1 MFMQKRDTMHPSS
14 KNLLLAA
21 LFCALCA
28 TLTWAQAPQQKSQ
41 SPAQPA
47 AQNPAAQSNAQQND
61 QLEPVQDLTPPS
73 DAEAARLATP
83 PAQPPNQPSDTTAV
97 NVPQPKKEGK
107 DQFLFKKDV
116 EEVLLY
122 ATVVD
127 PHNRLVTNL
136 DKNAF
141 AVYEDGQ
148 PQQITSFHRDDVPV
162 SLGIVID
169 NSGSM
174 RDKRPKV
181 NQAALNLVRASNPN
195 DEVFIV
201 NFNEDAILDQDFTS
215 NIDLMKE
222 ALDHI
227 DSRGGTAMYDAVVA
241 SADQLSKGAKREKK
255 VLLVVTDGEDN
266 ESRVSLEDAVRRVQ
280 ADNGPTVYTIG
291 ILGDDKEAKR
301 AHRALERLATET
313 GGVAYF
319 PKDLSQVDEI
329 SRAVAHD
336 IRNQYT
342 LGYKPS
348 RPQSE
353 GGFRNV
359 KVEAHDGRAKLQVRT
374 RSGYFAGQKRADN
387 QGAPAPTAE
396 AMKH

>member
-1 MFMQKRDTMHPSS
+1 MHPSS
-14 KNLLLAA
+14 KNLLLVA

-28 TLTWAQAPQQKSQ
+28 TLTWAQSPQTAQT
-41 SPAQPA
+41 PAQTPA
-47 AQNPAAQSNAQQND
+47 QTQNQQQNN
-61 QLEPVQDLTPPS
+61 QLQPVQDLTPPT
-73 DAEAARLATP
+73 DAEAERLATP
-83 PAQPPNQPSDTTAV
+83 PPQSNQLGNTTMVPVPPGSKN
-97 NVPQPKKEGK
+97 K
-107 DQFLFKKDV
+107 DQDYHFIKNV

-127 PHNRLVTNL
+127 PHNRMVTNL

-148 PQQITSFHRDDVPV
+148 QQQVTSFRHDDVPV
-162 SLGIVID
+162 SLGILID

-174 RDKRPKV
+174 RDKRSKV
-181 NQAALNLVRASNPN
+181 NQAALNLVRASNPQ

-201 NFNEDAILDQDFTS
+201 NFNDDAILDQDFTS
-215 NIDLMKE
+215 DIDLLKT

-241 SADQLSKGAKREKK
+241 SADQLTKGAKLEKK

-266 ESRVSLEDAVRRVQ
+266 ESRVSLEDAVKRVQ
-280 ADNGPTVYTIG
+280 NDSGPTVYTIG
-291 ILGDDKEAKR
+291 ILGDDREAKR
-301 AHRALERLATET
+301 AHRALDRLSAET
-313 GGVAYF
+313 GGVAYY

-387 QGAPAPTAE
+387 QAKPEAVQ

>member
-1 MFMQKRDTMHPSS
+1 MHPSS

-21 LFCALCA
+21 LFCVLCA
-28 TLTWAQAPQQKSQ
+28 TLTWAQTPQN
-41 SPAQPA
+41 AQPQGQS
-47 AQNPAAQSNAQQND
+47 QN
-61 QLEPVQDLTPPS
+61 QLQPVQDLTPPT
-73 DAEAARLATP
+73 DAEAERVATP
-83 PAQPPNQPSDTTAV
+83 VPAPNQPGDTTKVDVGSGVTKNKAGIYSIT
-97 NVPQPKKEGK
+97 KEV
-107 DQFLFKKDV
+107 Q
-116 EEVLLY
+116 EVLLY

-127 PHNRLVTNL
+127 PHNRLITNL
-136 DKNAF
+136 DRNAF
-141 AVYEDGQ
+141 QVYEDGQ
-148 PQQITSFHRDDVPV
+148 PQQITSFHHDDVPV

-181 NQAALNLVRASNPN
+181 NQAALNLVRASNPQ

-241 SADQLSKGAKREKK
+241 SADQLTKGAKREKK

-266 ESRVSLEDAVRRVQ
+266 ESRVTLEDAVRRVQ
-280 ADNGPTVYTIG
+280 ADSGPTIYTIG
-291 ILGDDKEAKR
+291 ILGDDREAKR

-319 PKDLSQVDEI
+319 PKDLTQVDEI

-348 RPQSE
+348 RPQSQ

-359 KVEAHDGRAKLQVRT
+359 KVEAHDGRSKLQVRT
-374 RSGYFAGQKRADN
+374 RSGYFAGQKRAGSDEKPEAV
-387 QGAPAPTAE
+387 Q

>member
-1 MFMQKRDTMHPSS
+1 MSMLKRDTMHPSS
-14 KNLLLAA
+14 KNLLLVA

-28 TLTWAQAPQQKSQ
+28 TLTWAQTPQ
-41 SPAQPA
+41 PAQ
-47 AQNPAAQSNAQQND
+47 QGQQNN
-61 QLEPVQDLTPPS
+61 QLQPVQDLTPPS
-73 DAEAARLATP
+73 DAEAERLA
-83 PAQPPNQPSDTTAV
+83 AQPQPGATPAGGDTAKVAV
-97 NVPQPKKEGK
+97 PPSSAKKGEEYRFVK
-107 DQFLFKKDV
+107 EV
-116 EEVLLY
+116 EEVMLY

-127 PHNRLVTNL
+127 PHNRMVTNL
-136 DKNAF
+136 DRNAF
-141 AVYEDGQ
+141 TVYEDGQ
-148 PQQITSFHRDDVPV
+148 PQQITSFRHEDIPV
-162 SLGIVID
+162 SLGILID

-181 NQAALNLVRASNPN
+181 NQAALNLVRASNPK

-201 NFNEDAILDQDFTS
+201 NFSDDAYLDQDFTS
-215 NIDLMKE
+215 NIDLLKE

-227 DSRGGTAMYDAVVA
+227 DSRGGTALYDAVVA
-241 SADQLSKGAKREKK
+241 SANQLAKGAKLEKK

-266 ESRVSLEDAVRRVQ
+266 ASRDSLEEAVKRVQ
-280 ADNGPTVYTIG
+280 DDAGPTIYTIG
-291 ILGDDKEAKR
+291 ILGDDREAKR
-301 AHRALERLATET
+301 ARRALERLAAET

-319 PKDLSQVDEI
+319 PKDLSEVDEI

-348 RPQSE
+348 KPQSQ

-359 KVEAHDGRAKLQVRT
+359 KVEARSGREKLQVRT
-374 RSGYFAGQKRADN
+374 KSGYFAGQKRAANEQASDN
-387 QGAPAPTAE
+387 AQ